1 MELIVKKMIA
11 AVSSLTLLSASAFA
25 AAPGDGTVKFT
36 GEIVDAPC
44 AISTDSQ
51 YQEVVLGQVAKTVF
65 KAVGDKSP
73 SKEFKIKLEGCDISG
88 KNKVTVSFSGMGDTT
103 KPDML
108 ALTNEVGAATGVAI
122 GIYDNANQA
131 VDLNTGKSPNSLA
144 AGQTVL
150 YYSANYVATK
160 DAVTTGYG
168 NASVDFNVTYE

>member
-1 MELIVKKMIA
+1 
-11 AVSSLTLLSASAFA
+11 
-25 AAPGDGTVKFT
+25 
-36 GEIVDAPC
+36 
-44 AISTDSQ
+44 
-51 YQEVVLGQVAKTVF
+51 
-65 KAVGDKSP
+65 
-73 SKEFKIKLEGCDISG
+73 
-88 KNKVTVSFSGMGDTT
+88 MGDTT